1 MGRIAIL
8 DEATIGQI
16 AAGEVIER
24 PVSVVKELLE
34 NSIDAGARRI
44 TISVEEGG
52 CRAITVVD
60 DGEGMER
67 DDAVLALQRHATSKI
82 RDARDLAAART
93 LGFRGE
99 ALASIAAISA
109 LEIITRARGAV
120 SGVRLAARGGTIA
133 DLQEAGAPEG
143 TGITVRHL
151 FFNTPVRRRY
161 LKSPATELGHI
172 ADCVAQYA
180 VAHPSIGFRL
190 SHSGET
196 LLATAG
202 QGNLFDAIVAILGA
216 DSGRQLIPIDQPGEL
231 CSLSGYIARP
241 TLTRGTRSGQWFF
254 VNARPIRSRVIAHA
268 VEQAYHTL
276 VPSGRHPIAVLL
288 LTMDPALVDVNVHPS
303 KSEVRFLSEG
313 EVHRFVSHALRE
325 ALGRLD
331 LTPRLDA
338 HSGGSLPSA
347 GASPPPDHPDSGHDA
362 SEAPAPA
369 LPFPEG
375 NACGRT
381 PPQARAQIHDTYI
394 LAEGED
400 GLLII
405 DQHTAHE
412 RALFEQILSGTA
424 GDLMRPL
431 PLAVPFVLNL
441 DTRQASALR
450 DSLDAL
456 HAAGFSLHPFGRDAY
471 LVRAVPAAL
480 ADTDCE
486 SLLRDA
492 IEEILSGSAPRSI
505 EARREQ
511 IASFLACRGAVK
523 SGDRLTL
530 QEMQAIIRGL
540 YALPSRFTCQHG
552 RPTAILLSREELA
565 RRFNR

>member
-1 MGRIAIL
+1 VGRIAIL

-67 DDAVLALQRHATSKI
+67 DDAVLAFQRHATSKI
-82 RDARDLAAART
+82 RDACDLATTRT

-99 ALASIAAISA
+99 ALTSIAAVSV
-109 LEIITRARGAV
+109 LEMATRARGVV
-120 SGVRLAARGGTIA
+120 SGVRLAARGGTIT

-143 TGITVRHL
+143 TSITVRHL
-151 FFNTPVRRRY
+151 FFNAPVRRRY
-161 LKSPATELGHI
+161 LKSAATELGHI

-180 VAHPSIGFRL
+180 VAHPGISFQL
-190 SHSGET
+190 SQSGET
-196 LLATAG
+196 ILATTG
-202 QGNLFDAIVAILGA
+202 QGHLFDAIVAILGA
-216 DSGRQLIPIDQPGEL
+216 EAGRQLIPVDRPGEQ

-288 LTMDPALVDVNVHPS
+288 LTMDPALVDVNVHPA
-303 KSEVRFLSEG
+303 KSEVLFLSEG

-325 ALGRLD
+325 ALGSLD
-331 LTPRLDA
+331 LTPRVEA
-338 HSGGSLPSA
+338 HPGSPLPVA
-347 GASPPPDHPDSGHDA
+347 GTATLPDTLASGHAGSD
-362 SEAPAPA
+362 APAPA
-369 LPFPEG
+369 LPFAEGGTCGKAPPEV
-375 NACGRT
+375 
-381 PPQARAQIHDTYI
+381 RAQIHDTYI

-431 PLAVPFVLNL
+431 PLAVPFVLSL
-441 DTRQASALR
+441 DSRQASALR

-456 HAAGFSLHPFGRDAY
+456 EAVGFSLHPFGRDAY

-480 ADTDCE
+480 ANTDCE

-511 IASFLACRGAVK
+511 IASFLACRSAVK

-530 QEMQAIIRGL
+530 QEMQAIVRGL
-540 YALPSRFTCQHG
+540 YALQSRFTCQHG